1 MPKNSLIM
9 VSFDN
14 QENSLALKSPI
25 SLPEFGEYK
34 KVLLINNYILKCDF
48 YILGV
53 FI

>member
-1 MPKNSLIM
+1 M

-34 KVLLINNYILKCDF
+34 KSVID
-48 YILGV
+48 
-53 FI
+53 